1 MTSFNTGVNV
11 DLLQLIE
18 GDSNS
23 FGSFKALMI
32 IVYLITNQF
41 AALELYGSVFIRSS
55 FEILSF
61 KVCAL
66 HRLL

>member
-23 FGSFKALMI
+23 FGSFKALMM
-32 IVYLITNQF
+32 IVYSIIN
-41 AALELYGSVFIRSS
+41 
-55 FEILSF
+55 
-61 KVCAL
+61 
-66 HRLL
+66 